1 MDSFCGLVAD
11 GIFTKSQVLSLCSTV
26 SLNEILLSVR
36 KVLEKFSPG
45 MCCDLGVVCHLCIIK
60 RL

>member
-1 MDSFCGLVAD
+1 MGALVNP
-11 GIFTKSQVLSLCSTV
+11 QVLFLYLTV
-26 SLNEILLSVR
+26 SLNEILLPAQE
-36 KVLEKFSPG
+36 VLEKISPG